1 MGETPSD
8 RKTQGKPPTT
18 SSPGGVPT
26 PSDPG
31 TNLPPYRLKTLE
43 RAPIPLG
50 NSVHAYQPGDEVRV
64 EYWKKMT
71 KSASWDRPSH
81 GCLGNHIAVKVT
93 GIISWIH
100 LTRVKKAATSS
111 DGDSWKT
118 VQDPGN
124 PVKVLFQKQSA
135 HPPKTLSPALVAPE
149 AD

>member
-31 TNLPPYRLKTLE
+31 TSLPPYRLRTLE

-100 LTRVKKAATSS
+100 LTRVKKAATSY
-111 DGDSWKT
+111 DEDSWKT
-118 VQDPGN
+118 VQDLGN
-124 PVKVLFQKQSA
+124 PVKVLFQKQEPSLTRDA
-135 HPPKTLSPALVAPE
+135 EPCSSRSRS
-149 AD
+149 